1 MAAQKVGI
9 RLFVFCAGDGYIT
22 NKNHIPVSFSAESSY
37 CGVGEEP
44 AMFPSDVQGISE
56 L

>member
-1 MAAQKVGI
+1 MINAWNLKGS
-9 RLFVFCAGDGYIT
+9 YP
-22 NKNHIPVSFSAESSY
+22 NENHIPVSFSAESSY

-56 L
+56 P